1 MGEISQAA
9 APDLSAGEEDPAEE
23 AFHESH
29 GHVRGS
35 LAALTLGAV
44 GVVFGDIGTSPL
56 YAMKEVFV
64 GHHPLAVDKLHIF
77 GTVCLMFWSLMI
89 IVTIKYVWLIL
100 RADNKGEGGSLALLA
115 LIQRST
121 GGRRWGTSL
130 VMLGIAATALFF
142 GDAMITPAV
151 SVLSA
156 VEGLETVNAG
166 FTPFVIPASIVILIG
181 LFLIQAR
188 GTDTVGR
195 LFGPVMIFYFGV
207 IAALGIIQI
216 VAHPAVIAGLNPMWA
231 VHFIAAN
238 PPLAFLALGSVV
250 LCVTGAEA
258 LYADMGHFGRRPI
271 TLAWLWMVFP
281 ALILN
286 YLGQGA
292 LMLSNP
298 KMADNPFYYMA
309 PDSLRLPLVILAT
322 VATIIA
328 SQAVITGSFSVV
340 QQAIQLGLMPRLRI
354 AHTSERAAGQIYV
367 PFMNWTLMV
376 LVILLVLGF
385 RQSTNLAAAYG
396 IAVTGTMFITALN
409 LGVLARKV
417 WNWPMWVVIVVI
429 GGFMLID
436 GVYFASNLTKFFAGG
451 WFPLL
456 IGVIAFTLLTTW
468 AKGRQLMIDRM
479 NADSLPLK
487 VFIKSAASATRVPN
501 TAVFM
506 TSARDGVPPALLHN
520 LKHNMVLHERNLLV
534 TVRIEDVPFVKA
546 ERQITHEDYGHG
558 FQRITVHYGFM
569 EEIDVPAALA
579 KVKDCGATNM
589 MRTSFFLSR
598 QTLLTAARPGMAV
611 WREKLFAWMLRNAE
625 SAMEFF
631 KLPTNRVVELG
642 SQVEI

>member
-1 MGEISQAA
+1 MTDVATAATVPTGE
-9 APDLSAGEEDPAEE
+9 PDAEPE
-23 AFHESH
+23 ALA
-29 GHVRGS
+29 HVVGS
-35 LAALTLGAV
+35 LPAMALGAV

-77 GTVCLMFWSLMI
+77 GTVCLMFWSLVV
-89 IVTIKYVWLIL
+89 IVTIKYVALIL
-100 RADNKGEGGSLALLA
+100 RADNKGEGGTLALLA

-121 GGRRWGTSL
+121 GSARWGTPL

-166 FTPFVIPASIVILIG
+166 FTPFVIPVSIVILIG
-181 LFLIQAR
+181 LFLIQSR
-188 GTDTVGR
+188 GTDAVGK
-195 LFGPVMIFYFGV
+195 LFGPVMVFYFFV
-207 IAALGIIQI
+207 IAILGGMQI
-216 VAHPAVIAGLNPMWA
+216 AQNPAVVAGLNPIWA
-231 VHFIAAN
+231 VRFIAAN

-286 YLGQGA
+286 YLGQA
-292 LMLSNP
+292 AMMLRLP
-298 KMADNPFYYMA
+298 ATVENPFYFMA
-309 PDSLRLPLVILAT
+309 SDQLRLPLVILAT
-322 VATIIA
+322 AATIIA
-328 SQAVITGSFSVV
+328 SQAVITGAYSVV

-367 PFMNWTLMV
+367 PFINWTLMI

-385 RQSTNLAAAYG
+385 RESSNLAAAYG
-396 IAVTGTMFITALN
+396 IAVTGTMFITAFD

-417 WNWPMWVVIVVI
+417 WQWPMALVIVVI

-456 IGVIAFTLLTTW
+456 IGAIVFTLLTTW
-468 AKGRQLMIDRM
+468 ARGRKLMIERM
-479 NADSLPLK
+479 TSDAIPLK
-487 VFIKSAASATRVPN
+487 IFIKSAKSATRVPN

-520 LKHNMVLHERNLLV
+520 LKHNMVLHERNILV
-534 TVRIEDVPFVKA
+534 TVSIADVPFVKD
-546 ERQITHEDYGHG
+546 EKRTTTEDYGDG
-558 FQRITVHYGFM
+558 FFRVTLHYGFM
-569 EEIDVPAALA
+569 EEPNVPAALSE
-579 KVKDCGATNM
+579 VHGCATDNL

-598 QTLLTAARPGMAV
+598 QTLLTAERPGMAI
-611 WREKLFAWMLRNAE
+611 WREKLFAWMLRNAQ

-631 KLPTNRVVELG
+631 KLPANRVVELG